1 MKNFIQHCI
10 AILIL
15 IIIFYLGINIIQNSH
30 KINHNYQ
37 NIQQNTNTLIKKS
50 NQTQK
55 DWLLWENQKE

>member
-15 IIIFYLGINIIQNSH
+15 IIIFYLGINVIQNSH

-37 NIQQNTNTLIKKS
+37 NIQRNTNTLIKKS

-55 DWLLWENQKE
+55 D

>member
-15 IIIFYLGINIIQNSH
+15 IIIFCLGISIIQNSH

-37 NIQQNTNTLIKKS
+37 NIRRNANTLIKKS

-55 DWLLWENQKE
+55 D

>member
-10 AILIL
+10 AMLIL
-15 IIIFYLGINIIQNSH
+15 IVMLYLGISIIQNSH

-50 NQTQK
+50 NEKQK
-55 DWLLWENQKE
+55 D